1 MSLKIFQVTHP
12 NAHVRGS
19 CVFDFNFLT
28 YVFQGPTD
36 YIKLSII
43 GGKKLQF
50 QYQAGSGPLGVN
62 VETSYHLNDNQWH
75 AVSVERNRYI
85 ERIYWSFFYEVVLFH
100 KSFVIY
106 LVPNVLVIFILV
118 YIGKKLDWLWMDH

>member
-1 MSLKIFQVTHP
+1 MLFCSMLRYDRHDLIQLTISTNLHLK
-12 NAHVRGS
+12 S
-19 CVFDFNFLT
+19 K
-28 YVFQGPTD
+28 QGPTD

-75 AVSVERNRYI
+75 SVSVERNRY
-85 ERIYWSFFYEVVLFH
+85 FH
-100 KSFVIY
+100 K
-106 LVPNVLVIFILV
+106 IFLRNRT
-118 YIGKKLDWLWMDH
+118 H